1 MKNYDRRKWL
11 RYLLLA
17 PLMPYPAM
25 SLAANEIPNPI
36 QSTDNEGCQPILS
49 HTIRP
54 LMGPDEHP
62 LCDEHA
68 GKVLLMVNTASRCG
82 FTPQFEALEVLHQR
96 YQSQGF
102 EVLGFPSD
110 DFRQELDSEAE
121 VAQFCELNY
130 GVSFPMFQKIHVTSG
145 DAHPI
150 YRDLASASGTYPRW
164 NFNKYLVDR
173 NGRVIAHFEAS
184 ELPLGQTMISAVEAL
199 L

>member
-1 MKNYDRRKWL
+1 MNDYDRRKWL
-11 RYLLLA
+11 KYLLLA
-17 PLMPYPAM
+17 PLAPYSAM
-25 SLAANEIPNPI
+25 SLAADEISDPI

-54 LMGPDEHP
+54 LMAPDAQP
-62 LCDEHA
+62 LCEDHA
-68 GKVLLMVNTASRCG
+68 GKVLLMVNTASQCG

-96 YQSQGF
+96 YKSQGF

-145 DAHPI
+145 DPHPI
-150 YRDLASASGTYPRW
+150 YRDLASASGIYPRW
-164 NFNKYLVDR
+164 NFNKYLLDR
-173 NGRVIAHFEAS
+173 NGRVIAHFDAT